1 MKSVA
6 NLKIIVLQFTVFT
19 VLLAS
24 AFMVFGENHRETP
37 GEKDGNI
44 VQLNE
49 QLQYNTVTG
58 ACLDYQNYSGSYADN
73 ASQCLK
79 QNGYK
84 HQNQSPLNFLRTGK
98 QSNRFLGQ

>member
-1 MKSVA
+1 VKSVV
-6 NLKIIVLQFTVFT
+6 NLKVIVLQFTVFT

-24 AFMVFGENHRETP
+24 AFMFFGGNHSETP
-37 GEKDGNI
+37 GNTEGNF
-44 VQLNE
+44 VELNDK
-49 QLQYNTVTG
+49 LQYNTVTG

-84 HQNQSPLNFLRTGK
+84 NQNQSPLHFLKTGK
-98 QSNRFLGQ
+98 QVSRFLGQ

>member
-1 MKSVA
+1 VKSVV

-24 AFMVFGENHRETP
+24 AFMFFGENHAETP
-37 GEKDGNI
+37 GNKEGNV
-44 VQLNE
+44 VQLNDK
-49 QLQYNTVTG
+49 LRYNTVTG

-84 HQNQSPLNFLRTGK
+84 YQNQSPLHFLRTGK